1 MRLCL
6 HAHDGK
12 YQGLD
17 INGEMRSV
25 KSCFFLRRYH
35 KISVALQAKERIHEQ
50 SLKDY
55 IFVLIFIPFGAVG
68 IVPDIALTTINL
80 NGK

>member
-1 MRLCL
+1 M
-6 HAHDGK
+6 
-12 YQGLD
+12 
-17 INGEMRSV
+17 
-25 KSCFFLRRYH
+25 
-35 KISVALQAKERIHEQ
+35 ALQAKERIHEQ